1 MKTLE
6 ILNYLFAIIWITLA
20 VFVVIDTRTTVLLC
34 TFTIIH
40 FIMGLLI
47 TVLRAI
53 K

>member
-6 ILNYLFAIIWITLA
+6 VLNYVFAIIWIALA
-20 VFVVIDTRTTVLLC
+20 VFVVMDTRTTVLLC
-34 TFTIIH
+34 TFTVIH
-40 FIMGLLI
+40 LIMGLLI